1 MDHSGQ
7 SRDAQAARALEFAA
21 ELFGSAFA
29 SFYWIDANR
38 PLDFRLR
45 NVDADFHALY
55 LARMQAVDPLSV
67 PRLVRARQPV
77 LALDDQDGAGDPA
90 AYRAFLHRFGLG
102 EMVEFLFCKDGRP
115 FAGMGLAWSKRIDPA
130 RTMQDALRA
139 AHGYM
144 EYNLGQAVP
153 APACHP
159 AATLTAREREVAQ
172 LLCCGRS
179 NPEIA
184 ATLSISLAT
193 VKTHV
198 IHIFDK
204 LGTDNRTQAAALLL
218 AAGEPPRPAL
228 LS

>member
-21 ELFGSAFA
+21 ELFGSAFV
-29 SFYWIDANR
+29 SFYWIDADR

-115 FAGMGLAWSKRIDPA
+115 FAGMGLACVCMWRLPMTAMKAASATPPTGRCVSESVIMPGNSSVA
-130 RTMQDALRA
+130 RNTSASSAVSSSPRRWMCVTASTTA
-139 AHGYM
+139 A
-144 EYNLGQAVP
+144 ASI
-153 APACHP
+153 
-159 AATLTAREREVAQ
+159 
-172 LLCCGRS
+172 GRS
-179 NPEIA
+179 
-184 ATLSISLAT
+184 
-193 VKTHV
+193 
-198 IHIFDK
+198 
-204 LGTDNRTQAAALLL
+204 
-218 AAGEPPRPAL
+218 
-228 LS
+228 